1 MLALIVAEGCAIVL
15 LGLLVAGLL
24 RSHAEILRAL
34 HELGASLDPGAEST
48 RRRQPVE
55 IKSRSGDGGATAY
68 DITGTSLDDE
78 LSALVIVGA
87 PRPTLLAFLTS
98 GCATCATFWAAFTGR
113 DLAIPGGAHLVIVA
127 KDAAE
132 ESESRLRELAPPQA
146 TLVLSSAAWV
156 DYRVPASPYFVYVD
170 GESGRVTGEGS
181 AASWQQVADLM
192 RQALRD
198 AGQRSPRPSG
208 ARAGRPEDP
217 DRPDRIDAELL
228 AAGIAPGHGSLYAQP
243 ADPSSGRR
251 E

>member
-1 MLALIVAEGCAIVL
+1 MLALIVAEGCAIGL

-34 HELGASLDPGAEST
+34 HELGASLDPRPEAA
-48 RRRQPVE
+48 RPAQPVKTHARRGE
-55 IKSRSGDGGATAY
+55 AGATAY

-78 LSALVIVGA
+78 VSALAIVGA

-98 GCATCATFWAAFTGR
+98 GCATCATFWAAFAGR

-146 TLVLSSAAWV
+146 TLVLSSTAWA
-156 DYRVPASPYFVYVD
+156 DYRVPASPYFVLVD
-170 GESGRVTGEGS
+170 GEAGRVTGEGS
-181 AASWQQVADLM
+181 AAGWPQVADLM
-192 RQALRD
+192 SQALRD
-198 AGQRSPRPSG
+198 IGQRPGRSGDARPG
-208 ARAGRPEDP
+208 EP
-217 DRPDRIDAELL
+217 DRADRIDAELL

-243 ADPSSGRR
+243 ADSSFGRR